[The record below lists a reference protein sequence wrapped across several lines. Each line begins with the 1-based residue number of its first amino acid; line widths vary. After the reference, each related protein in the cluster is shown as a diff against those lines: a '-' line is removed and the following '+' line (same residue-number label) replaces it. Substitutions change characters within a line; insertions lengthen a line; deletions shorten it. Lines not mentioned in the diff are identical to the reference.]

1 MFDNIA
7 QFLDE
12 KLSTPMAK
20 LSEQRHLRAVRD
32 GIVATL
38 PIIIV
43 ASMFMVIA
51 FLPNSFPEDW
61 ALTQFIV
68 QNQFKILLPYR
79 MSMYIMTLY
88 AVFGIGH
95 SLAKSYDLD
104 GLSGGILAE
113 LAYLL
118 TIIPV
123 MMPAAPEGLLELA
136 ETNTEL
142 ADYIASIPAGFHMP
156 MPNLG
161 SGGMFIGI
169 ISAILA
175 VEIYRLTQKSGFRIT
190 MPEQVPASIARS
202 FEALTPTAIVL
213 ILVSSITMWL
223 EVDVH
228 GIMTSLVTPLV
239 SASDTLW
246 SVLLLTFLNSF
257 FWVFGIHGASIVGTI
272 ARPLWLVL
280 LDANTE
286 ALAAGQPVTN
296 IAAEPFYQWFIYIGG
311 SGATLALAI
320 TLLLGK
326 SKYSK
331 TLGSTSIIPS
341 IFNINEPLIFGAP
354 IVLNPTLMI
363 PFIVAPL
370 INAVIAW
377 FVTLAGWVNPV
388 VAIAPWTLPGPIGAF
403 FATNSDWRASVLSIF
418 LILLN
423 IAIYYPFVK
432 IYDKQ
437 LLDEETEEVTE
448 KATEA
453 TV

>member
-1 MFDNIA
+1 
-7 QFLDE
+7 
-12 KLSTPMAK
+12 
-20 LSEQRHLRAVRD
+20 
-32 GIVATL
+32 
-38 PIIIV
+38 
-43 ASMFMVIA
+43 
-51 FLPNSFPEDW
+51 
-61 ALTQFIV
+61 
-68 QNQFKILLPYR
+68 
-79 MSMYIMTLY
+79 
-88 AVFGIGH
+88 
-95 SLAKSYDLD
+95 
-104 GLSGGILAE
+104 
-113 LAYLL
+113 
-118 TIIPV
+118 
-123 MMPAAPEGLLELA
+123 
-136 ETNTEL
+136 
-142 ADYIASIPAGFHMP
+142 MP

-161 SGGMFIGI
+161 SGGMFVGI

-175 VEIYRLTQKSGFRIT
+175 VEIYRFTQKSGFRIT

-213 ILVSSITMWL
+213 VLVSSITMWM

-228 GIMTSLVTPLV
+228 GLMTTLVTPLV

-257 FWVFGIHGASIVGTI
+257 FWVFGIHGASIVGTV

-286 ALAAGQPVTN
+286 ALAAGEAVTN

-326 SKYSK
+326 SKYSR

-363 PFIVAPL
+363 PFIAAPL

-377 FVTLAGWVNPV
+377 FVTTAGFVNPV

-403 FATNSDWRASVLSIF
+403 FATNSDWRAAVLSIF
-418 LILLN
+418 LILLD

-437 LLDEETEEVTE
+437 LLDEETADDVNVTI
-448 KATEA
+448 
-453 TV
+453 